1 MALSSTASTAATASA
16 TSSAT
21 APASSATATAS
32 AAAATAAATVTTA
45 AASAAA
51 TASAAA
57 AASATAAAAAAPVTV
72 ATAAAGSFISYHAAV
87 YPLIRCSPASGGKV
101 PRFFWYLKYHVCNH
115 MATKG
120 KHQLQAKDSMSL
132 QDTTQHTTP
141 PVCA

>member
-1 MALSSTASTAATASA
+1 MALSSTASSAAATAS
-16 TSSAT
+16 SA
-21 APASSATATAS
+21 AATAS
-32 AAAATAAATVTTA
+32 AAAATAAATVTAA
-45 AASAAA
+45 AASIAA

-57 AASATAAAAAAPVTV
+57 AACAAAAPITV
-72 ATAAAGSFISYHAAV
+72 ATATAGSFISYHAAV
-87 YPLIRCSPASGGKV
+87 YPSIRCSPASGGKV

-120 KHQLQAKDSMSL
+120 KHQLQSKDSMSL

>member
-1 MALSSTASTAATASA
+1 MALSSTATAAA

-57 AASATAAAAAAPVTV
+57 AAPVTV
-72 ATAAAGSFISYHAAV
+72 ATAAAGSFVSFHAAV
-87 YPLIRCSPASGGKV
+87 CPSIRCSPASGGKV